1 MPSNGND
8 TLQSDSLHH
17 AAALTAKGRI
27 NVADA
32 YEAEILS
39 WRQMMDDKLRAEDSW
54 LTLTG
59 LYWLNEGNNSLGSG
73 DACDILL
80 PQSAPTLL
88 GSIIFQHEMA
98 ELQVTADVEVTVD
111 GVPAQTAVLRNDRDP
126 QGASRVAIGAVNF
139 IVIKRENQYGIRVR
153 DNASPE
159 RQNFTGRIWFPLDPA
174 YRITAAFER
183 HSEPRILQIDSS
195 AGILL
200 PTENPGWA
208 EFELDGQP
216 IHLEAFSSKPDEV
229 WFVFR
234 DATSKT
240 ETYPGGRFLY
250 APLQE
255 DDTVLID
262 FNKAYSPPCA
272 FTPYAACPLPPK
284 ENVLSVRISVGEKAP
299 LGH

>member
-1 MPSNGND
+1 
-8 TLQSDSLHH
+8 
-17 AAALTAKGRI
+17 LTRYNQNRFITQHLGRK
-27 NVADA
+27 NVAED

-88 GSIIFQHEMA
+88 GSIIFHLGMA

-111 GVPAQTAVLRNDRDP
+111 AVPTQTAVLRNDHDP
-126 QGASRVAIGAVNF
+126 LGASRVAIGAVSFN
-139 IVIKRENQYGIRVR
+139 VIKRENQYGIRVR
-153 DNASPE
+153 DNASPD
-159 RQNFTGRIWFPLDPA
+159 RQNFPGRIWLPIDPS
-174 YRITAAFER
+174 YKVTASFER
-183 HSEPRILQIDSS
+183 HPEPRILQIDSS
-195 AGILL
+195 SGILL

-208 EFELDGQP
+208 QFELDGQP
-216 IHLEAFSSKPDEV
+216 IHLEAFSSKSEEV
-229 WFVFR
+229 WFAFR

-240 ETYPGGRFLY
+240 ETYPAGRFLY
-250 APLQE
+250 APLQA
-255 DDTVLID
+255 DGTVLID

-272 FTPYAACPLPPK
+272 FTPYAMCPLPPK
-284 ENVLSVRISVGEKAP
+284 ENVLSLRIPVGEKAP